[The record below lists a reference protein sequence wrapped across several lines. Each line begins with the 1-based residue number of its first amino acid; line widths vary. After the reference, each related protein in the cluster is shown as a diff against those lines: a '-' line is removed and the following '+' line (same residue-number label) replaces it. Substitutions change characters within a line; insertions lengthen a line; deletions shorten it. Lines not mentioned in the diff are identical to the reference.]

1 MRLVVIA
8 ISVLVFVGVSAGVAR
23 WLTADNAE
31 RDKVE
36 GLLRA
41 QARGDAA
48 GMLRE
53 LDRCGGGG
61 AEGGGGP
68 PGPRCGG
75 GCAARVRPNAEP
87 LRRPG
92 KLQIARYDSTTSHAL
107 GADTGQPRVVWK
119 TPTTLTVVQ
128 CVTVKRTGNPI
139 GGIDFE
145 LLVTSAPIPP
155 KPAC

>member
-8 ISVLVFVGVSAGVAR
+8 IAVLLFAAVSAGVAR

-31 RDKVE
+31 RDKVTE
-36 GLLRA
+36 LLRA

-53 LDRCGGGG
+53 LDRC
-61 AEGGGGP
+61 E
-68 PGPRCGG
+68 G
-75 GCAARVRPNAEP
+75 GCAVRVRANAER

-92 KLQIARYDSTTSHAL
+92 RLQIASYDSSTSHAL
-107 GADTGQPRVVWK
+107 GADTGQTRVVWK

-139 GGIDFE
+139 RGIDVE
-145 LLVTSAPIPP
+145 LLGISGPIPRES
-155 KPAC
+155 AC

>member
-1 MRLVVIA
+1 MRPLVIA
-8 ISVLVFVGVSAGVAR
+8 VAVLVFVAVSAGVAR

-36 GLLRA
+36 ALLRA

-53 LDRCGGGG
+53 LDRCGGG
-61 AEGGGGP
+61 
-68 PGPRCGG
+68 
-75 GCAARVRPNAEP
+75 CAARVRANAER

-92 KLQIARYDSTTSHAL
+92 KLQIARYDSSTSHAL
-107 GADTGQPRVVWK
+107 GADTGQTRVVWK

-139 GGIDFE
+139 GGIEVE
-145 LLVTSAPIPP
+145 LLGISAPIPRES
-155 KPAC
+155 AC

>member
-1 MRLVVIA
+1 MRIA
-8 ISVLVFVGVSAGVAR
+8 LIAAGLLLFLAASAGVAR

-36 GLLRA
+36 ELLRA

-48 GMLRE
+48 AMMRE
-53 LDRCGGGG
+53 LDRCGGGC
-61 AEGGGGP
+61 AE
-68 PGPRCGG
+68 
-75 GCAARVRPNAEP
+75 RVRANAER

-107 GADTGQPRVVWK
+107 GADTGQTCVVWK
-119 TPTTLTVVQ
+119 TPATLTVVQ

-139 GGIDFE
+139 GGVDIE
-145 LLVTSAPIPP
+145 LLGISAPIPRES
-155 KPAC
+155 AC

>member
-1 MRLVVIA
+1 MRIA
-8 ISVLVFVGVSAGVAR
+8 LIAAAVLVFLAVSVGVAR

-36 GLLRA
+36 TLLRA

-48 GMLRE
+48 AMLRE
-53 LDRCGGGG
+53 LDRCG
-61 AEGGGGP
+61 A
-68 PGPRCGG
+68 
-75 GCAARVRPNAEP
+75 GCAERVRANATR

-92 KLQIARYDSTTSHAL
+92 KLQIARYDSSTSHAL
-107 GADTGQPRVVWK
+107 GADTGQTRVVWK

-139 GGIDFE
+139 GGIEVE
-145 LLVTSAPIPP
+145 LLGISGPIPRES
-155 KPAC
+155 AC

>member
-1 MRLVVIA
+1 MRLALIA
-8 ISVLVFVGVSAGVAR
+8 AAALVFVAVSAGVAR

-36 GLLRA
+36 SLLRA
-41 QARGDAA
+41 QARGDAG

-53 LDRCGGGG
+53 LDRC
-61 AEGGGGP
+61 A
-68 PGPRCGG
+68 G
-75 GCAARVRPNAEP
+75 GCAERVRVNAKR

-107 GADTGQPRVVWK
+107 GADTGQTRVVWK

-128 CVTVKRTGNPI
+128 CVTVKRSGNPI
-139 GGIDFE
+139 GGIEVE
-145 LLVTSAPIPP
+145 LLGLSGPIPRES
-155 KPAC
+155 AC

>member
-41 QARGDAA
+41 QARGDSAA
-48 GMLRE
+48 MLRE
-53 LDRCGGGG
+53 LDRCGGGC
-61 AEGGGGP
+61 AE
-68 PGPRCGG
+68 
-75 GCAARVRPNAEP
+75 RVRANAER

-92 KLQIARYDSTTSHAL
+92 RLQIARYDSSTSHAL
-107 GADTGQPRVVWK
+107 GADTGQTRVVWK
-119 TPTTLTVVQ
+119 TPATLTVVQ

-139 GGIDFE
+139 GGVDIE
-145 LLVTSAPIPP
+145 LLGISAPIPRQS
-155 KPAC
+155 AC